1 MSRIFDALQRSGT
14 EQSGVEYPDLVSV
27 VTEVF
32 EAPREQRPADRPID
46 RTMDRAMD
54 RTMDHATD
62 RPGADQAAAVEP
74 ISLPQNL
81 PSALE
86 TVRLEASVAPSTVV
100 PSNFPQASL
109 APTNFAPTNFAPANF
124 APSNF
129 APANSAPATSA
140 PANEVQPGAVAL
152 PSKEAVAPGP
162 GDCPSL
168 EVRVPHS
175 SKLVFLS
182 EPDSLAA
189 EKFRFLGVRLRQL
202 QQSRSLKKVLIT
214 STIPEEGKSTVS
226 ANLAGVLARRKQS
239 VLLIEGDLRRPVLAQ
254 QFGLGR
260 LAGLGE
266 WLQSGRNTLSNVYR
280 LEGPDFWFMPAGNPP
295 ENALEL
301 LQSGRLSQ
309 LMTQFANFFD
319 WIIVDSPPLL
329 PLADTT
335 VWARVTDGTLLVT
348 REGKTQK
355 AQLQRGLEA
364 LKKSDLLGVVLN
376 GCSHPDHQSYYHQ
389 YAPAAK

>member
-14 EQSGVEYPDLVSV
+14 EQSGVEYPDLVSI

-32 EAPREQRPADRPID
+32 EAPREQRPMAEP
-46 RTMDRAMD
+46 
-54 RTMDHATD
+54 ATTAE
-62 RPGADQAAAVEP
+62 PAAAQPAFVQSINVQPINVQSISVQP
-74 ISLPQNL
+74 ISVQP
-81 PSALE
+81 
-86 TVRLEASVAPSTVV
+86 V
-100 PSNFPQASL
+100 PVQ
-109 APTNFAPTNFAPANF
+109 PANVPTTTTEPF
-124 APSNF
+124 
-129 APANSAPATSA
+129 TK
-140 PANEVQPGAVAL
+140 EVTGD
-152 PSKEAVAPGP
+152 GP
-162 GDCPSL
+162 LDFPSL
-168 EVRVPHS
+168 EVSVLPS
-175 SKLVFLS
+175 SRMVFLN

-202 QQSRSLKKVLIT
+202 QQSRPLKKVLVT

-239 VLLIEGDLRRPVLAQ
+239 VLLVEGDLRRPTLAS

-266 WLQSGRNTLSNVYR
+266 WLQSGRQTVSNVYR

-295 ENALEL
+295 ENPLEL
-301 LQSGRLSQ
+301 LQSGRLSYLMGQ
-309 LMTQFANFFD
+309 LANLFD

-335 VWARVTDGTLLVT
+335 VWSRVTDGTLLVA
-348 REGKTQK
+348 REGKSEK
-355 AQLQRGLEA
+355 KQLQRGLEA

-376 GCSHPDHQSYYHQ
+376 GCAHPDHKSYYQ
-389 YAPAAK
+389 RYSPTTK